1 MFTKKG
7 NNEDMKKIIIIFQFY
22 RFYNQ
27 FNLLDL
33 NDIICSQFQSLH
45 FMSFY

>member
-1 MFTKKG
+1 MFTRKKH
-7 NNEDMKKIIIIFQFY
+7 NEDIRKIIIFIQFY

-33 NDIICSQFQSLH
+33 NDIICRQFQ
-45 FMSFY
+45 